1 MYIDEIIKRQPF
13 WGEWVIDSKIGEGSF
28 GSVYMISRQD
38 YTFVNKAAMKVICVP
53 KDQKEHDRILENAGS
68 LEGAKRYCREIRDR
82 LLNEIKIM
90 NQFKGNSQIVSMEDY
105 KVEEAAEDD
114 FGFSLLI
121 RMELCKTV
129 NAYIDNKQDY
139 FANASEL
146 IRLGVS
152 MCNALELVHSNSL
165 LHRDIKPGNIFVS
178 QDGNFKLGDF
188 GMAAGRYSG
197 EENPHAAGTYDYM
210 APEVCNNLG
219 YDVRAD
225 IYSLGLTL
233 YYFANGLR
241 GPYLENVFTAPT
253 RNDKNI
259 AFSKRMKNEPMLPP
273 SLVPKP
279 LADIILRA
287 CAFDQNERYMTA
299 RDMKAALVSAE
310 REIFSMNVGNQTFM
324 SGSASYG
331 QSYMGGSFSVQGNS
345 VGSSSLKGS
354 VPVAENIPVSG
365 SVSMGSL
372 GFAPAQGVIPGSV
385 SGSMSVSNPPASVN
399 RGASGVPAKEEAPV
413 VGQANFDDKPAKK
426 KKGLIIFLISVASFL
441 LVASAVVLVIVFS
454 SPEENTPPD
463 VITTGKPGNDTR
475 DTGNNVIGEKD
486 KTVTPPAEKI
496 VIEPGKTDPDDPSV
510 DEENK
515 DNDDPETTPE
525 IQKKDPVLLDGSID
539 AYSDKGHILK
549 GMSKDDIRIDAVFT
563 DGEETVEG
571 EFSLDCPEIVTESGE
586 YTWHFKPYSNE
597 IYNEVEGK
605 IRIKVFY
612 PDMIEGLEAY
622 EAIADKSEILYLT
635 LEEEK
640 LTDVSFLADAVN
652 LEKLN
657 LDDNELTSLDGLE
670 KCEHLRTLAFNNNA
684 SLKDVGAILGLKE
697 LTKVYADSTGVATKD
712 LLLLEEMVKSN
723 QKG

>member
-1 MYIDEIIKRQPF
+1 MFIDEIIKRQPF
-13 WGEWVIDSKIGEGSF
+13 WGEWVIDNKIGEGSF

-53 KDQKEHDRILENAGS
+53 KDQKEHDRILENSGS
-68 LEGAKRYCREIRDR
+68 LQGAKRYCGEIRDR

-152 MCNALELVHSNSL
+152 MCSALEVIHTNSL

-241 GPYLENVFTAPT
+241 GPYLESVFTAPT

-259 AFSKRMKNEPMLPP
+259 AFAKRMKNEKMLPP
-273 SLVPKP
+273 ALVPKP
-279 LADIILRA
+279 LADVILRA
-287 CAFDQNERYMTA
+287 CAFDQNERYMSA
-299 RDMKAALVSAE
+299 REMKIALLSVE
-310 REIFSMNVGNQTFM
+310 RELYSSNVGNGLLQNGSISYSQSFV
-324 SGSASYG
+324 SGSLSTHG
-331 QSYMGGSFSVQGNS
+331 QSIGNPSVQGSVSIEPSRTNS
-345 VGSSSLKGS
+345 GL
-354 VPVAENIPVSG
+354 VSG
-365 SVSMGSL
+365 SVSVDNSSL
-372 GFAPAQGVIPGSV
+372 YSLNDSSFSV
-385 SGSMSVSNPPASVN
+385 GNDKKSNASQTGLDN
-399 RGASGVPAKEEAPV
+399 
-413 VGQANFDDKPAKK
+413 KPIKK
-426 KKGLIIFLISVASFL
+426 KKGVIIFLVSLAAVL
-441 LVASAVVLVIVFS
+441 LVSATIIFIFVFS
-454 SPEENTPPD
+454 SSYDEKLIDGMLIEETE
-463 VITTGKPGNDTR
+463 KKA
-475 DTGNNVIGEKD
+475 NNVIDNVDGESSNKVD
-486 KTVTPPAEKI
+486 TS
-496 VIEPGKTDPDDPSV
+496 IEPQINELDNEKKEQEIVDIADSKENVVDTSV
-510 DEENK
+510 DETVFDTEVTK
-515 DNDDPETTPE
+515 IDPNL
-525 IQKKDPVLLDGSID
+525 VSGSVD
-539 AYSDKGHILK
+539 VYSEEGHILK
-549 GMSKDDIRIDAVFT
+549 GMSKHDIKIEAVFMDGT
-563 DGEETVEG
+563 EIVDGEI
-571 EFSLDCPEIVTESGE
+571 SLDCPEIITESGE
-586 YTWHFKPYSNE
+586 YGWSFKPFSNE
-597 IYNEVEGK
+597 IYNEVEGTVQ
-605 IRIKVFY
+605 IKTFI
-612 PDMIEGLEAY
+612 PEMIEGLDAY
-622 EAIADKSEILYLT
+622 NSVIDKTEILYLS
-635 LEEEK
+635 LEDEG
-640 LTDVSFLADAVN
+640 LTDIAFLAEATN

-657 LDDNELTSLDGLE
+657 LDDNNLMNFNGLE

-684 SLKDVGAILGLKE
+684 LLKDISAILGLKE
-697 LTKVYADSTGVATKD
+697 LTKVYTDSTGVSTND
-712 LLLLEEMVKSN
+712 LLLLDEIVKKN
-723 QKG
+723 QNIVDLK

>member
-1 MYIDEIIKRQPF
+1 MFIDEIIKRQPF
-13 WGEWVIDSKIGEGSF
+13 WGEWVIDNKIGEGSF

-53 KDQKEHDRILENAGS
+53 KDQKEHDRILENSGS
-68 LEGAKRYCREIRDR
+68 LQGAKRYCGEIRDR

-152 MCNALELVHSNSL
+152 MCSALEVIHTNSL

-241 GPYLENVFTAPT
+241 GPYLESVFTAPT

-259 AFSKRMKNEPMLPP
+259 AFAKRMKNEKMLPP
-273 SLVPKP
+273 ALVPKP
-279 LADIILRA
+279 LADVILRA
-287 CAFDQNERYMTA
+287 CAFDQNERYMSA
-299 RDMKAALVSAE
+299 REMKIALLSVE
-310 REIFSMNVGNQTFM
+310 RELYSSNVGNGLLQ
-324 SGSASYG
+324 SGSISYSQSFVSGSLSTHG
-331 QSYMGGSFSVQGNS
+331 QSIGNPSVQGSVSIEPSRTNS
-345 VGSSSLKGS
+345 GL
-354 VPVAENIPVSG
+354 VSG
-365 SVSMGSL
+365 SVSVDNSSL
-372 GFAPAQGVIPGSV
+372 YSLNDSSFSV
-385 SGSMSVSNPPASVN
+385 VNDKKSNASQTGLDN
-399 RGASGVPAKEEAPV
+399 
-413 VGQANFDDKPAKK
+413 KPIKK
-426 KKGLIIFLISVASFL
+426 KKGVIIFLVSLAAVL
-441 LVASAVVLVIVFS
+441 LVSATIIFIFVFS
-454 SPEENTPPD
+454 SSYDEKLIDGTLIEETE
-463 VITTGKPGNDTR
+463 KKA
-475 DTGNNVIGEKD
+475 NNVIDNVDGESSNKVD
-486 KTVTPPAEKI
+486 TS
-496 VIEPGKTDPDDPSV
+496 IEPQINELDEEKKEQEIVDIADAKENVVDTSV
-510 DEENK
+510 DETVFDTGVTK
-515 DNDDPETTPE
+515 IDP
-525 IQKKDPVLLDGSID
+525 ILVNGSVD
-539 AYSDKGHILK
+539 VYSEEGHILK
-549 GMSKDDIRIDAVFT
+549 GMSKHDIKIEAVFMDGT
-563 DGEETVEG
+563 EIVDGEI
-571 EFSLDCPEIVTESGE
+571 SLDCPEIITESGE
-586 YTWHFKPYSNE
+586 YGWSFKPFSNE
-597 IYNEVEGK
+597 IYNEVEGTVQ
-605 IRIKVFY
+605 IKTFI
-612 PDMIEGLEAY
+612 PEMIEGLDAY
-622 EAIADKSEILYLT
+622 NSVIDKTEILYLS
-635 LEEEK
+635 LEDEG
-640 LTDVSFLADAVN
+640 LTDIAFLAEATN

-657 LDDNELTSLDGLE
+657 LDDNNLMNFNGLE

-684 SLKDVGAILGLKE
+684 LLKDISAILGLKE
-697 LTKVYADSTGVATKD
+697 LTKVYTDSTGVSTND
-712 LLLLEEMVKSN
+712 LLLLDEIVKKN
-723 QKG
+723 QN

>member
-1 MYIDEIIKRQPF
+1 MFIDEIIKRQPF
-13 WGEWVIDSKIGEGSF
+13 WGEWVIDNKIGEGSF

-53 KDQKEHDRILENAGS
+53 KDQKEHDRILENSGS
-68 LEGAKRYCREIRDR
+68 LQGAKRYCGEIRDR

-152 MCNALELVHSNSL
+152 MCSALEVIHTNSL

-241 GPYLENVFTAPT
+241 GPYLESVFTAPT

-259 AFSKRMKNEPMLPP
+259 AFAKRMKNEKMLPP
-273 SLVPKP
+273 ALVPKP
-279 LADIILRA
+279 LADVILRA
-287 CAFDQNERYMTA
+287 CAFDQNERYMSA
-299 RDMKAALVSAE
+299 REMKIALLSVE
-310 REIFSMNVGNQTFM
+310 RELYSSNVGNGLLQ
-324 SGSASYG
+324 SGSISYSQSFVSGSLSTHG
-331 QSYMGGSFSVQGNS
+331 QSIGNPSVQGSVSIEPSRTNS
-345 VGSSSLKGS
+345 GL
-354 VPVAENIPVSG
+354 VSG
-365 SVSMGSL
+365 SVSVDNSSL
-372 GFAPAQGVIPGSV
+372 YSLNDSSFSV
-385 SGSMSVSNPPASVN
+385 VNDKKSNASQTGLDN
-399 RGASGVPAKEEAPV
+399 
-413 VGQANFDDKPAKK
+413 KPIKK
-426 KKGLIIFLISVASFL
+426 KKGVIIFLVSLAAVL
-441 LVASAVVLVIVFS
+441 LVSATIIFIFVFS
-454 SPEENTPPD
+454 SSYDEKLIDGTLIEETE
-463 VITTGKPGNDTR
+463 KKA
-475 DTGNNVIGEKD
+475 NNVIDNVDGESSNKVD
-486 KTVTPPAEKI
+486 TS
-496 VIEPGKTDPDDPSV
+496 IEPQINELDEEKKEQEIVDIADAKENVVDTSV
-510 DEENK
+510 DETVFDTGVTK
-515 DNDDPETTPE
+515 IDP
-525 IQKKDPVLLDGSID
+525 ILVNGSVD
-539 AYSDKGHILK
+539 VYSEEGHILK
-549 GMSKDDIRIDAVFT
+549 GMSKHDIKIEAVFMDGT
-563 DGEETVEG
+563 EIVDGEI
-571 EFSLDCPEIVTESGE
+571 SLDCPEIITESGE
-586 YTWHFKPYSNE
+586 YGWSFKPFSNE
-597 IYNEVEGK
+597 IYNEVEGTVQ
-605 IRIKVFY
+605 IKTFI
-612 PDMIEGLEAY
+612 PEMIEGLDAY
-622 EAIADKSEILYLT
+622 NSVIDKTEILYLS
-635 LEEEK
+635 LEDEG
-640 LTDVSFLADAVN
+640 LTDIAFLAEATN

-657 LDDNELTSLDGLE
+657 LDDNNLMNFNGLE

-684 SLKDVGAILGLKE
+684 LLKDISAILGLKE
-697 LTKVYADSTGVATKD
+697 LTKVYTDSTGVSTND
-712 LLLLEEMVKSN
+712 LLLLDEIVKKN
-723 QKG
+723 QNIVDLK

>member
-1 MYIDEIIKRQPF
+1 MFIDEIIKRQPF
-13 WGEWVIDSKIGEGSF
+13 WGEWVIDNKIGEGSF

-53 KDQKEHDRILENAGS
+53 KDQKEHDRILENSGS
-68 LEGAKRYCREIRDR
+68 LQGAKRYCGEIRDR

-152 MCNALELVHSNSL
+152 MCSALEVIHTNSL

-241 GPYLENVFTAPT
+241 GPYLESVFTAPT

-259 AFSKRMKNEPMLPP
+259 AFAKRMKNEKMLPP
-273 SLVPKP
+273 ALVPKP
-279 LADIILRA
+279 LADVILRA
-287 CAFDQNERYMTA
+287 CAFDQNERYMSA
-299 RDMKAALVSAE
+299 REMKIALLSVE
-310 REIFSMNVGNQTFM
+310 RELYSSNVGNGLLQ
-324 SGSASYG
+324 SGSISYSQSFVSGSLSTHG
-331 QSYMGGSFSVQGNS
+331 QSIGNPSVQGSVSIEPSRTNS
-345 VGSSSLKGS
+345 GL
-354 VPVAENIPVSG
+354 VSG
-365 SVSMGSL
+365 SVSVDNSSL
-372 GFAPAQGVIPGSV
+372 YSLNDSSFSV
-385 SGSMSVSNPPASVN
+385 VNDKKSNASQTGLDN
-399 RGASGVPAKEEAPV
+399 
-413 VGQANFDDKPAKK
+413 KPIKK
-426 KKGLIIFLISVASFL
+426 KKGVIIFLVSLAAVL
-441 LVASAVVLVIVFS
+441 LVSATIIFIFVFS
-454 SPEENTPPD
+454 SSYDEKLIDGTLIEE
-463 VITTGKPGNDTR
+463 TGKKA
-475 DTGNNVIGEKD
+475 NNVIDNVDGESSNKVD
-486 KTVTPPAEKI
+486 TS
-496 VIEPGKTDPDDPSV
+496 IEPQINELDEEKKEQEIVDIADAKENVVDTSV
-510 DEENK
+510 DETVFDTGVTK
-515 DNDDPETTPE
+515 IDP
-525 IQKKDPVLLDGSID
+525 ILVNGSVD
-539 AYSDKGHILK
+539 VYSEEGHILK
-549 GMSKDDIRIDAVFT
+549 GMSKHDIKIEAVFMDGT
-563 DGEETVEG
+563 EIVDGEI
-571 EFSLDCPEIVTESGE
+571 SLDCPEIITESGE
-586 YTWHFKPYSNE
+586 YGWSFKPFSNE
-597 IYNEVEGK
+597 IYNEVEGTVQ
-605 IRIKVFY
+605 IKTFI
-612 PDMIEGLEAY
+612 PEMIEGLDAY
-622 EAIADKSEILYLT
+622 NSVIDKTEILYLS
-635 LEEEK
+635 LEDEG
-640 LTDVSFLADAVN
+640 LTDIAFLAEATN

-657 LDDNELTSLDGLE
+657 LDDNNLMNFNGLE

-684 SLKDVGAILGLKE
+684 LLKDISAILGLKE
-697 LTKVYADSTGVATKD
+697 LTKVYTDSTGVSTND
-712 LLLLEEMVKSN
+712 LLLLDEIVKKN
-723 QKG
+723 QNIVDLK